1 MQGRE
6 GTAVKEAESGF
17 AGAHAPAFP
26 AAIPA
31 PTDDPRALRQ
41 LFGCFA
47 TGVTVVTTRDRLG
60 RPRGMT
66 ANSFTSVSL
75 TPPLIL
81 VCVATDAPIWPT
93 FATAAHFAVNVLA
106 DYQRDVS
113 QRFARPA
120 EDKFAGIAWQE
131 GAFGVPLIGGSAA
144 LLECRRVREIEVG
157 DHMILLGEVLQA
169 THRPAAPLIF
179 HRGGYAAL
187 AQQ

>member
-1 MQGRE
+1 MQGPDVTGAR
-6 GTAVKEAESGF
+6 EAES
-17 AGAHAPAFP
+17 AAAARA

-47 TGVTVVTTRDRLG
+47 TGVTVVTTRDQLG
-60 RPRGMT
+60 QPRGMT

-81 VCVATDAPIWPT
+81 VCVATAAPIWPA
-93 FATAAHFAVNVLA
+93 FAAATHFAVNVLA
-106 DYQRDVS
+106 DDQRDLS

-120 EDKFAGIAWQE
+120 EDKFAGIVWQE
-131 GAFGVPLIGGSAA
+131 GAHGVPLIDRSAA
-144 LLECRRVREIEVG
+144 QLECRRVREIEVG

-169 THRPAAPLIF
+169 AHRPTAPLIF